1 MLRRIATSVVGS
13 SSCLRKNHFAGY
25 IWPIALPSSKT
36 VRWPVIICFCPSS
49 VTVHARRDAP

>member
-25 IWPIALPSSKT
+25 IRPTSLPSSNT
-36 VRWPVIICFCPSS
+36 VRCAVIICFCPSS
-49 VTVHARRDAP
+49 VTATRSCRTV